1 MKNVDLDGNG
11 YIDYNEFLTVSINRD
26 KVLMK
31 ENLEC
36 AFKAFD
42 IDNSG
47 NISLE
52 ELMALFKNKT
62 DRSLFEK
69 MIKDIDKNND
79 GEISFDEFKT
89 IMTNFFV

>member
-11 YIDYNEFLTVSINRD
+11 YIDYNEFLTVSVNRD

-47 NISLE
+47 KISLE
-52 ELMALFKNKT
+52 ELMHVFHNKN
-62 DRSLFEK
+62 
-69 MIKDIDKNND
+69 DKA
-79 GEISFDEFKT
+79 
-89 IMTNFFV
+89 